1 MFVIVA
7 SSKNGSWC
15 FFAHRHVIA
24 DLTVFVLVGKDWDI
38 YHELLN
44 QDAVLL
50 KINQLKLRRSFGE
63 GMSDLQRSEIIL
75 EQKNKEIASYVYVRF
90 ERLRFYYRSH
100 MNAWSTCSC

>member
-1 MFVIVA
+1 
-7 SSKNGSWC
+7 
-15 FFAHRHVIA
+15 VIA

-75 EQKNKEIASYVYVRF
+75 EQKNKESASYVPV
-90 ERLRFYYRSH
+90 
-100 MNAWSTCSC
+100 